1 MADAVTRAPS
11 EVGAQ
16 RGLGAPVAGQGPSI
30 AVENLSK
37 TYETRGGSV
46 EAVRESS
53 FDVKDGEFVALVGP
67 SGCGKSTILQICA
80 GLIPYDGGSVVV
92 GGIEA
97 QPGRREVG
105 IMFQAPVLLPW
116 RTVTE
121 NVLLPTE
128 VFGIGKKEA
137 LKRARELLELVG
149 LEGFADKYPWELSGG
164 MQQRAS
170 LARVLVYD
178 PDILLMDEP
187 FAALDEF
194 TRERLNL
201 ELARIHESLGR
212 TVLYVTHNIQEAVF
226 LSDRI
231 VVMKPH
237 PGEVLDIIATGL
249 PRPRQFE
256 VLEEPRS
263 VDLVIKIRRML
274 FADGPPEEDR
284 E

>member
-1 MADAVTRAPS
+1 MADAVTGTPS
-11 EVGAQ
+11 AVGSPA
-16 RGLGAPVAGQGPSI
+16 RIRSSAATEGRSI
-30 AVENLSK
+30 SVDNLSK
-37 TYETRGGSV
+37 TYETRDGSV

-80 GLIPYDGGSVVV
+80 GLIPYDGGSVEV
-92 GGIEA
+92 GGA
-97 QPGRREVG
+97 QAKSGRREVG

-116 RTVTE
+116 RTVTD

-128 VFGIGKKEA
+128 VFGISKKEA
-137 LKRARELLELVG
+137 VERARELIELVG
-149 LEGFADKYPWELSGG
+149 LAGFEDKYPWELSGG
-164 MQQRAS
+164 MQQRTS

-226 LSDRI
+226 LSDRV

-237 PGEVLDIIATGL
+237 PGEVLDIIETGL
-249 PRPRQFE
+249 PRPRRVD
-256 VLEEPRS
+256 VLEEQRS
-263 VDLVIKIRRML
+263 VDLMFKIRHML
-274 FADGPPEEDR
+274 FTDGPPEE
-284 E
+284 EGQ